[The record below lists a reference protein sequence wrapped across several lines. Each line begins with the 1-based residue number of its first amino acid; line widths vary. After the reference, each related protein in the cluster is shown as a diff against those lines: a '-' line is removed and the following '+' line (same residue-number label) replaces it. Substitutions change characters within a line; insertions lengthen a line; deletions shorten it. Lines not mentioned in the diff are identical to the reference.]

1 MNPDRIRRRG
11 LTDGPVQGGS
21 MSEINKVVVRYLNGQ
36 VVKGTTEDFFPN
48 RALFHLRPVGTQDK
62 VDVVCRELKAVFF
75 VRDFAGDP
83 KRADAPGFASATPDI
98 RKGKK
103 IAVLFKDGEVL
114 CGYTL
119 TYMPDREGFFVNPAD
134 PANNNLRVYVLA
146 RAAREV
152 RVGPAA
158 DGLVARAPRRAA

>member
-1 MNPDRIRRRG
+1 
-11 LTDGPVQGGS
+11 
-21 MSEINKVVVRYLNGQ
+21 MSEINKVVVRYLDGR

-48 RALFHLRPVGTQDK
+48 RPCFHLHPLGAQEK
-62 VDVVCRELKAVFF
+62 VDVRCKELKAVFF

-83 KRADAPGFASATPDI
+83 KRTDAAGFERATPDI
-98 RKGKK
+98 NKGKK
-103 IAVLFKDGEVL
+103 IAVRFKDGEVL

-119 TYMPDREGFFVNPAD
+119 TYLPDREGYFLVPAD

-146 RAAREV
+146 HAVREV

-158 DGLVARAPRRAA
+158 DVLAANASRRAA